1 MILIIN
7 AINDFYSKIPRR
19 IKIFF
24 AFLLIVLL
32 AYFSVRFFMPETKNI
47 PDEFLKARQ
56 QSSVIAKEVVEL
68 SEQTSNNLKVIS
80 DLDKEK
86 KYSEALVLISS
97 ELERSRS
104 ARSKAI
110 GLSVQLEIMAKN
122 ISVISP
128 ASASQAAL
136 MAVSSETTL
145 ISRLIAYNE
154 YLVQLLSVLQNKFLG
169 KTEGSNGKIAELLVK
184 INEEAR
190 TINQLNA
197 NFNDLMIAFD
207 EK

>member
-1 MILIIN
+1 
-7 AINDFYSKIPRR
+7 
-19 IKIFF
+19 
-24 AFLLIVLL
+24 
-32 AYFSVRFFMPETKNI
+32 MPETKNI